1 MPLLQAGLN
10 AKVNFD
16 VVIGPVKVGLS
27 RLMTLAIGS
36 DLVVNTATGMPG
48 LVYGSV
54 TYTQRTRATEIGNLE
69 FYSASRWDNHPCCI
83 VAMQEDFIQKHQEAA
98 QEFVSLLVE
107 TGEYIENDKTRA
119 AQIAVRFL
127 DPEGKL
133 GLNHQVLQN
142 VFSQPKAI
150 RWDGLY
156 PVADDLDRIQR
167 YMHDV
172 MEIGRII
179 DLDRFIEKR
188 FADQA
193 YK

>member
-69 FYSASRWDNHPCCI
+69 FAVSKKNINVPIWAGSAAI
-83 VAMQEDFIQKHQEAA
+83 VVGGVLV
-98 QEFVSLLVE
+98 FV
-107 TGEYIENDKTRA
+107 R
-119 AQIAVRFL
+119 
-127 DPEGKL
+127 
-133 GLNHQVLQN
+133 
-142 VFSQPKAI
+142 
-150 RWDGLY
+150 
-156 PVADDLDRIQR
+156 
-167 YMHDV
+167 
-172 MEIGRII
+172 
-179 DLDRFIEKR
+179 EKR
-188 FADQA
+188 H
-193 YK
+193 

>member
-1 MPLLQAGLN
+1 
-10 AKVNFD
+10 
-16 VVIGPVKVGLS
+16 
-27 RLMTLAIGS
+27 
-36 DLVVNTATGMPG
+36 
-48 LVYGSV
+48 
-54 TYTQRTRATEIGNLE
+54 
-69 FYSASRWDNHPCCI
+69 
-83 VAMQEDFIQKHQEAA
+83 MQEDFIQKFPEAA

-107 TGEYIENDKTRA
+107 TGEYIENDKIRA
-119 AQIAVRFL
+119 ARIAVSFL

-133 GLNHQVLQN
+133 GLNPQVLQN
-142 VFSQPKAI
+142 VFSQPKSI

-156 PVADDLDRIQR
+156 PVAEDLDKIQR

-188 FADQA
+188 FADEA